1 MAQKPQTHTVYDAQG
16 NPIQVHADQ
25 FQRAVVGTETAA
37 QTGGTAPTPHVVFMT
52 RPHEPVK
59 PIMSEKAKARHLA
72 SLKAYPHLNL
82 SEGEYVITAIER
94 HPIGLVE
101 IWAAVSVVLAL
112 LIGGMAVTLGG
123 SDTDVTIINPE
134 SAPYLG
140 LMFIAL
146 MALALI
152 IGIVATV
159 IYRGNKF
166 FLTNESVIQHLQH
179 GIFSRKEQTISLTN
193 IEDASFTQHGIL
205 QHMFNYGLLRL
216 STEGDETTY
225 RFPYAG
231 SPSKLISVLNNA
243 VEAFKNGR
251 PVDPDGD

>member
-1 MAQKPQTHTVYDAQG
+1 M
-16 NPIQVHADQ
+16 
-25 FQRAVVGTETAA
+25 
-37 QTGGTAPTPHVVFMT
+37 
-52 RPHEPVK
+52 
-59 PIMSEKAKARHLA
+59 
-72 SLKAYPHLNL
+72 
-82 SEGEYVITAIER
+82 ITAIER

-101 IWAAVSVVLAL
+101 IWAAVSVILAL

-123 SDTDVTIINPE
+123 SDADVTIINPE

>member
-1 MAQKPQTHTVYDAQG
+1 
-16 NPIQVHADQ
+16 
-25 FQRAVVGTETAA
+25 
-37 QTGGTAPTPHVVFMT
+37 
-52 RPHEPVK
+52 
-59 PIMSEKAKARHLA
+59 
-72 SLKAYPHLNL
+72 
-82 SEGEYVITAIER
+82 
-94 HPIGLVE
+94 
-101 IWAAVSVVLAL
+101 
-112 LIGGMAVTLGG
+112 
-123 SDTDVTIINPE
+123 
-134 SAPYLG
+134 
-140 LMFIAL
+140 MFIAL

-251 PVDPDGD
+251 PVGED